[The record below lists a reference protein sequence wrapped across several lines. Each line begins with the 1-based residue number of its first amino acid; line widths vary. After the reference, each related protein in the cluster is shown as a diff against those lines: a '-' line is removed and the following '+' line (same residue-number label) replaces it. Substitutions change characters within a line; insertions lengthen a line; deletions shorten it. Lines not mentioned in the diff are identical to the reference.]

1 MTIINTTNVANDM
14 ARKILKASRTNGLKQ
29 AILKVIES
37 ECNNRRFNKWETL
50 NALNAI
56 ERTKF
61 FIINNYM
68 GGNVIPFF
76 KYRKYRDVRD
86 ADDTSSY
93 KIDYDGSKMIFHG

>member
-56 ERTKF
+56 ERTQF
-61 FIINNYM
+61 FVTDKTNT
-68 GGNVIPFF
+68 VSLPAF
-76 KYRKYRDVRD
+76 KYRKYREVRD
-86 ADDTSSY
+86 GKDTDSY
-93 KIDYDGSKMIFHG
+93 KIDYDGVRMVFHG